1 MPPGCEHTVLILP
14 PIAMFATVL
23 FAATLHWKASRFRWL
38 EALFRNLR
46 PKDDAIRQGTLLP
59 VVTLLASAELQAE
72 VTVMN
77 VEEILA
83 RLIAFPSVVGT
94 PNGAIVD
101 WIRDYC
107 QGAGV
112 DVTVLPGPE
121 GDRSNLFVTIGP
133 RERQGYIISGHLD
146 VVPAGEPE
154 WSSDPFILRR
164 DGDKLYGRGTT
175 DMKGF
180 LACAL
185 AALPELAAMNLGQ
198 PLHLAFSYDEEAG
211 CRGVP
216 HLLAAL
222 PGLCEKPQ
230 HAIIGEPSRMRPVLA
245 HKGKSAARL
254 EVIGRSGHSSRPDL
268 GLNAIHAMAGV
279 IAFAVAYG
287 QSLADGPLDGNFEPP
302 YSSLQVGVIVGGQ
315 SVNIIPNR
323 CTAEMEVRAVP
334 GVSPSSLFEP
344 VKDRL
349 FELCGSGFEVAWHD
363 ISAYPALAPV
373 DGSELAATLTQLT
386 GQEPLRAVSYGTEA
400 GLYQQ
405 AGIDA
410 VICGPGDIE
419 RAHRPNEYIEL
430 SELVACRKMIEDL
443 GVSLAA

>member
-1 MPPGCEHTVLILP
+1 
-14 PIAMFATVL
+14 
-23 FAATLHWKASRFRWL
+23 
-38 EALFRNLR
+38 
-46 PKDDAIRQGTLLP
+46 
-59 VVTLLASAELQAE
+59 
-72 VTVMN
+72 MN

-83 RLIAFPSVVGT
+83 RLIAFPTVVGT
-94 PNGAIVD
+94 SNGVIVD
-101 WIRDYC
+101 WISDYC
-107 QGAGV
+107 RSAGAE
-112 DVTVLPGPE
+112 VTVLPGPE

-133 RERQGYIISGHLD
+133 RERRGYVISGHMD

-154 WSSDPFILRR
+154 WSSAPFVLRR
-164 DGDKLYGRGTT
+164 DGGRLYGRGTT

-185 AALPELAAMNLGQ
+185 AVLPELAAMNLRQ

-230 HAIIGEPSRMRPVLA
+230 GAIIGEPSRMRPVLA

-287 QSLADGPLDGNFEPP
+287 QSLADGPLDGHFEPP
-302 YSSLQVGVIVGGQ
+302 YSSLQVGVIAGGQ
-315 SVNIIPNR
+315 SVNIIPDR
-323 CTAEMEVRAVP
+323 CTADIEVRAVP
-334 GVSPSSLFEP
+334 GASPSSLLEP
-344 VKDRL
+344 VKARL
-349 FELCGSGFEVAWHD
+349 FALRDSGFEVAWHE

-373 DGSELAATLTQLT
+373 NGSEMAATLMQLT
-386 GQEPLRAVSYGTEA
+386 GQEPLTAVSYGTEA

-410 VICGPGDIE
+410 VICGPGDIG
-419 RAHRPNEYIEL
+419 RAHRPNEYVEL
-430 SELVACRKMIEDL
+430 GELVACRKMIEDL